1 MEFYSAVVYIQVLSA
16 VALTM
21 VIWTN
26 PILDNDL
33 KKTFSLEFGILAA
46 ASVCSF
52 VADRL
57 NGADESLR
65 VLHYAMKILEFS
77 FIPLLIV
84 VAIAS
89 LKVVKRMYIFYIL
102 LAINFVSQLLNAKFG
117 FIYYMDG
124 SNVYARGNLYCLYVI
139 LYVSFTL
146 LFVNYIIMKGMQYQS
161 FSKGSVLSICIFL
174 ALTLPIQIVFKN
186 VRTAFV
192 VIEFAIIMAYIY
204 INNLVIQLDKL
215 TGMLNRWQYE
225 KMLKRVNYPTCV
237 FIFDVDSFKTIND
250 TFGHR
255 VGDRAL
261 QLAAAEIK
269 KHFAKEGYCFRIG
282 GDEFCVTLK
291 KKSKYAKAQSDE
303 MLWALIDRFETNI
316 KEIHRNEPTF
326 TGVSVGYAFTDGPF
340 DIDWAIEKAD
350 MMMYKKKR
358 RAKE

>member
-1 MEFYSAVVYIQVLSA
+1 MEFYSAVVYIQVLSSITLA
-16 VALTM
+16 I
-21 VIWTN
+21 VIWSN

-33 KKTFSLEFGILAA
+33 KTAFSVEFGLLAV

-52 VADRL
+52 VADML
-57 NGADESLR
+57 DGTKDSL
-65 VLHYAMKILEFS
+65 LPFHCAMKILEFIL
-77 FIPLLIV
+77 IPSLIV

-89 LKVVKRMYIFYIL
+89 LKVVKRIFIFYIL
-102 LAINFVSQLLNAKFG
+102 LAVNAVFQILSAKFG
-117 FIYYMDG
+117 FVFFMNEENTYT
-124 SNVYARGNLYCLYVI
+124 RGPLYCLFVMFYVALTI
-139 LYVSFTL
+139 
-146 LFVNYIIMKGMQYQS
+146 LFVYYIIVKGKQYQS
-161 FSKGSVLSICIFL
+161 FSKGIVLSICAFL

-192 VIEFAIIMAYIY
+192 VIELALIMAYIY

-261 QLAAAEIK
+261 QLAASEVK

-282 GDEFCVTLK
+282 GDEFCVILK

-340 DIDWAIEKAD
+340 DINWAIEKAD